1 MAQERALQITF
12 VGDKYGY
19 SGFPYPDVHQA
30 LVEGIRDRVAPM
42 RTFQIY
48 SNFGRIRV
56 GRNHAYTP
64 VANDELKFVGI
75 VRDDAYDGTP
85 SENTL
90 TALQRLDALP
100 IIEFHTSSGDLRC
113 YYPPRYAYA
122 EPLTGRIYDVFKSDC
137 WSLCR
142 EWLLDKKGIRL
153 PAGTMQYATEL
164 TEKMGRNFFIE
175 IAKENGFCDVLLPR
189 EGDIVVL
196 GLDVFHTCVYLE
208 GNRLLHMF
216 PGRLSAIEEYDGW
229 LLANTQTILRH
240 SSLG

>member
-56 GRNHAYTP
+56 GRNYAYQP
-64 VANDELKFVGI
+64 VANDELKFVGV

-90 TALQRLDALP
+90 AALQRLDALP
-100 IIEFHTSSGDLRC
+100 IVEFHTSSGDLRC
-113 YYPPRYAYA
+113 YYPSRYAFA

-153 PAGTMQYATEL
+153 PAGTMQYATKL

-175 IAKENGFCDVLLPR
+175 IAKENGLRDVLLPR

-196 GLDVFHTCVYLE
+196 GLDVFHTCIYLE
-208 GNRLLHMF
+208 GDRVLHMF
-216 PGRLSAIEEYDGW
+216 PGRLSAIEPYDGW
-229 LLANTQTILRH
+229 LLANTQAILRH
-240 SSLG
+240 SSLS

>member
-64 VANDELKFVGI
+64 VANDELKFVGV

-175 IAKENGFCDVLLPR
+175 IAKENGFRDVLLPR

-216 PGRLSAIEEYDGW
+216 PGRLSAVEEYDGW

>member
-30 LVEGIRDRVAPM
+30 LVEGIRDRVASM

-56 GRNHAYTP
+56 GRNNKYTP

-85 SENTL
+85 SEETL
-90 TALQRLDALP
+90 AALQRLDALP
-100 IIEFHTSSGDLRC
+100 IIEFHISSGDLRC

-142 EWLLDKKGIRL
+142 EWLIDNRGIRL

-175 IAKENGFCDVLLPR
+175 IAKEQGFREVLIPK
-189 EGDIVVL
+189 EGDVVVL
-196 GLDVFHTCVYLE
+196 GLDIFHTCIYLE
-208 GNRLLHMF
+208 GNRVLHMF
-216 PGRLSAIEEYDGW
+216 PGRLSAIEAYDGW
-229 LLANTQTILRH
+229 LEANTQAILRYPTA
-240 SSLG
+240 

>member
-175 IAKENGFCDVLLPR
+175 IAKENGFRDVLLPR

-216 PGRLSAIEEYDGW
+216 PGRLSAIEAYDGW
-229 LLANTQTILRH
+229 LEANTQTILRH

>member
-75 VRDDAYDGTP
+75 VRDDVYDGTP

-175 IAKENGFCDVLLPR
+175 IAKENGFRDVLLPR

>member
-56 GRNHAYTP
+56 GRNNKYTP

-85 SENTL
+85 SEETL
-90 TALQRLDALP
+90 AALQRLDALP
-100 IIEFHTSSGDLRC
+100 IIEFHISSGDLRC

-175 IAKENGFCDVLLPR
+175 IAKENGFRDVLLPR

>member
-85 SENTL
+85 SESTL

-175 IAKENGFCDVLLPR
+175 IAKENGFRDVLLPR